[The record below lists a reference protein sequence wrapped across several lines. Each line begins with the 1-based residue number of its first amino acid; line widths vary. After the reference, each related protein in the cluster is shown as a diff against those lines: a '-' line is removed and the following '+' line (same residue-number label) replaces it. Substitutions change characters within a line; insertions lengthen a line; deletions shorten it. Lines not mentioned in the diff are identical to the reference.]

1 MSLFTDDTHCR
12 FWLKCGVTGNILASS
27 NVTSLTDNG
36 AGDLTVTINV
46 DFSSANW
53 CCIASV
59 EQSDNTIDAAN
70 DGMYAMIYN
79 GGQAAGTVR
88 LLNKLETGTA
98 AADPV
103 SWFVAGFGDQ

>member
-1 MSLFTDDTHCR
+1 MSAFTDNSHAR
-12 FWLKCGVTGNILASS
+12 FWVKCGVTGNILDSF
-27 NVTSLTDNG
+27 NVTSVTDNG
-36 AGDLTVTINV
+36 AGDLTVTIAT

-53 CCIASV
+53 CCVYGV

-70 DGMYAMIYN
+70 DGMYAMVYN

-88 LLNKLETGTA
+88 LLNKLETGTT

-103 SWFVAGFGDQ
+103 AWHVSGFGSQ